1 MAVYTQVTPDD
12 LDRLLL
18 DFDLGSQ
25 VALEGI
31 QGGIENTNY
40 FVTLKQDMQE
50 QQYVLTLF
58 EELSGEELPFFVE
71 LAQWQAERGIPLPYG
86 ITDRNG
92 IAQKRLNDRPAMLQ
106 PRFAGRHIARDQL
119 KPEHCAE
126 VGRALARFHTASKDF
141 YLSRQAHRGVFWWR
155 SESSRI
161 QSLLSAEDAS
171 LLLNEVKLF
180 DELRDQ
186 GDKLPSGIIHG
197 DLFHDNVLF
206 DGDKLSAILDI
217 YNAAT
222 AFWLFDL
229 AIVANDWCSLPN
241 GKIDPAREQALLKA
255 YNSERPFVDFEYEA
269 WPILTR
275 TAAMRFWLSRLIPAL
290 GVEQGMR
297 SGDVETKIKDPD
309 ELKQILLARIETPA
323 ALPQ

>member
-18 DFDLGSQ
+18 NFDLGTQ
-25 VALEGI
+25 VSLEGI

-40 FVTLKQDMQE
+40 FVTLKQDLQE

-58 EELSGEELPFFVE
+58 EELSAEELPFFVE
-71 LAQWQAERGIPLPYG
+71 LAQWQAERDIPLPYG

-92 IAQKRLNDRPAMLQ
+92 IAQKRISDKPALIQ
-106 PRFAGRHIARDQL
+106 PRFSGRHIGRDQL

-126 VGRALARFHTASKDF
+126 VGRALARFHTAGKEF
-141 YLSRQAHRGVFWWR
+141 YLTRQAHRGVFWWR

-161 QSLLSAEDAS
+161 QSLLPAEDAE

-180 DELRDQ
+180 DELRDC

-229 AIVANDWCSLPN
+229 AIVANDWCSLPD
-241 GKIDPAREQALLKA
+241 GQIDPEREQALLDA

-297 SGDVETKIKDPD
+297 TGDIETKIKDPD

-323 ALPQ
+323 VLPQ